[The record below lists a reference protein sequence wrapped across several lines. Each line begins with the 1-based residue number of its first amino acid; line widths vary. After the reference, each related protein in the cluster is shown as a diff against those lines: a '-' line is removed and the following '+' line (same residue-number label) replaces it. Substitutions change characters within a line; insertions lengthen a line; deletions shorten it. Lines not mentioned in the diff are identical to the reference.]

1 MRNSVE
7 MNIITEYSNHSSR
20 FIIPLKMKWFPK
32 EDITTYELAKCM
44 PYLTHQGPI
53 MPYEIDKNDNHF
65 RHFVIIDN
73 NI

>member
-7 MNIITEYSNHSSR
+7 MNIIKNDGSHSSR
-20 FIIPLKMKWFPK
+20 FMIPLEMKWMPE

-44 PYLTHQGPI
+44 PYLTHRGPI
-53 MPYEIDKNDNHF
+53 MPYEIDKNETHF
-65 RHFVIIDN
+65 RHFVIIDD